1 MEAPNTIEQLKK
13 QIDKQKEE
21 INYLKEAI
29 RELESEKIVFSD
41 IRSKILKDEPPEFKK
56 TIKKFL
62 NENENIKIFTR
73 LLYRKTRDGDT
84 ADDFKKYCTDKK
96 NTLTIIKLIDGKIIG
111 GYTSLPWNNY
121 TDIYNFDSESFLF
134 NQYAKYPKKLKEFNL
149 FVVEKNMDGGVML
162 LDLETTI

>member
-1 MEAPNTIEQLKK
+1 MEAPNTIEQLKN

-62 NENENIKIFTR
+62 N
-73 LLYRKTRDGDT
+73 
-84 ADDFKKYCTDKK
+84 
-96 NTLTIIKLIDGKIIG
+96 
-111 GYTSLPWNNY
+111 
-121 TDIYNFDSESFLF
+121 
-134 NQYAKYPKKLKEFNL
+134 
-149 FVVEKNMDGGVML
+149 
-162 LDLETTI
+162 